1 MIKGFV
7 FTLDALFALLLA
19 GIGISLLLFFAYTA
33 PTPYYVQAS
42 SSSSPLSGFAS
53 AKLGSLSSIPLV
65 NFIAQ
70 QDAASN
76 QTWPMPIKDQYN
88 DGGNNNGPQAF
99 TLNYVFNATAAIVNG
114 TIVSDYGNVYFGAG
128 NVIYALN
135 VSTGNTSWTSN
146 TLYNSVLNTDPV
158 VNADLLYGGFL
169 IYATQAD
176 IVALSAYNGSVVWS
190 SPTPY
195 IAGNKVKLY
204 LYDGKL
210 ITYVYDSSS
219 PSSSPLYAIYA
230 NNGTTVGSSTQH
242 QNVIQYLAI
251 SNGQIVASSSSG
263 SISMFTQILNSS
275 YSAGQ
280 IWTMTPSCSPYPIGL
295 AAYLDI
301 IAYGCGDNANLNSV
315 SNSPIFSAVQGS
327 AVSGVS
333 IYSDSI
339 AFQDSSGVSLYSAAG
354 SYSYQWSESIPSS
367 YGTAVLNATPAI
379 SSSSVYTLWSNK
391 YLLMQN
397 LSTGAI
403 TANTSIPYSGSINPY
418 MALAYGRLF
427 ASVGSHLMAFGSCP
441 VNTNDSILSAIG
453 TLYINGRGSCASYI
467 LSKLQ
472 QPSNYAITINGLVQQ
487 NAAQFNGASSQIN
500 VISTSLLRPNYITLS
515 LWVQL
520 ISTGN
525 YQYIVDTSSDSQT
538 STSGMTFQVTPGL
551 NGYYITFGNVINN
564 GFTSFNIGSGW
575 NQFVFTYAGANVYTY
590 VNGQQES
597 TFTASG
603 NIIGW
608 NSDPIVL
615 GESEGGNAVW
625 MKGNLANVQIYN
637 TSLSPSQI
645 TTLYQEGIGG
655 SPLPASGLVGWWPL
669 NGNTN
674 SYANQYTAGYP
685 TDIQFQTASY
695 NSVSLQSSYSVTSQ
709 SVPIPLLNYSKG
721 AYKLYNVGIY
731 SWK

>member
-1 MIKGFV
+1 
-7 FTLDALFALLLA
+7 
-19 GIGISLLLFFAYTA
+19 
-33 PTPYYVQAS
+33 
-42 SSSSPLSGFAS
+42 
-53 AKLGSLSSIPLV
+53 
-65 NFIAQ
+65 
-70 QDAASN
+70 
-76 QTWPMPIKDQYN
+76 MPIKDQYN
-88 DGGNNNGPQAF
+88 DGGNGNGPQAL
-99 TLNYVFNATAAIVNG
+99 TLNYVFNATEAIVNG

-128 NVIYALN
+128 NVIYAIN

-146 TLYNSVLNTDPV
+146 TLYNSALNTDPAV
-158 VNADLLYGGFL
+158 DADLLYGGFL

-176 IVALSAYNGSVVWS
+176 IVALNAYNGSFVWS

-195 IAGNKVKLY
+195 SAANKVKLY

-251 SNGQIVASSSSG
+251 SNGQIVASASG
-263 SISMFTQILNSS
+263 GAVSMFTQILNSS
-275 YSAGQ
+275 YSTGQ
-280 IWTMTPSCSPYPIGL
+280 IWTISPSCSPYPIGL
-295 AAYLDI
+295 AAYSEV
-301 IAYGCGDNANLNSV
+301 IAYGCGDKANLNSV
-315 SNSPIFSAVQGS
+315 SNSPIFSAIQSS

-339 AFQDSSGVSLYSAAG
+339 AFQDSSGVSLYSATG

-391 YLLMQN
+391 YLIMQN

-403 TANTSIPYSGSINPY
+403 TANTSIPYPGSINPY

-472 QPSNYAITINGLVQQ
+472 QPSNYAITINGIVQQ
-487 NAAQFNGASSQIN
+487 KAAYFSGSASSYIKASAASLPIGSAARTLTAW
-500 VISTSLLRPNYITLS
+500 ISMTTDGQNIGVVG
-515 LWVQL
+515 W
-520 ISTGN
+520 GG
-525 YQYIVDTSSDSQT
+525 TSSSLQIFDIGVYPSDT
-538 STSGMTFQVTPGL
+538 VF
-551 NGYYITFGNVINN
+551 FW
-564 GFTSFNIGSGW
+564 GSGDDCQSNLVVQTNTW
-575 NQFVFTYAGANVYTY
+575 TFIAVTYLAGANTVTLYD
-590 VNGQQES
+590 NGNSQLCTLSGGVPLNTPTGTQLSIGVGLS
-597 TFTASG
+597 TNSYPFPGKIA
-603 NIIGW
+603 NIQ
-608 NSDPIVL
+608 V
-615 GESEGGNAVW
+615 
-625 MKGNLANVQIYN
+625 YN
-637 TSLSPSQI
+637 TSLSSQQVSQ
-645 TTLYQEGIGG
+645 LYQEGISG
-655 SPLPASGLVGWWPL
+655 SPIPGSGLVGWWPL
-669 NGNTN
+669 NGNAN
-674 SYANQYTAGYP
+674 GYANQYTAGYP
-685 TDIQFQTASY
+685 LNAPFQPVSY
-695 NSVSLQSSYSVTSQ
+695 NSVSLLNSYSVTSQ